1 MVQGRSGNMM
11 NAEQEKE
18 FVKSRLEAVSF
29 RHQFLGETYDHVFIA
44 STISE
49 EADGSGFSITKYI
62 YDYKNETAVPF
73 SRFYPMQQFSFH
85 KYMPFS
91 RFYTMLKSNALVF
104 VSPSVWNDP
113 YERELITVDDKRSD
127 EKDDDKIGKKI
138 ACLCM
143 TCERVV
149 NEESS
154 WNAYGSSN
162 LQDSIIR
169 VSYNVPAF
177 LSRLNRIGKKKG
189 IDFYIT
195 TIDYSL
201 SQDGIKYMKHL
212 VKDTQDSNDF
222 SKRLVRYLSFKRKAF
237 EYENEI
243 RFFAVKSNGDDV
255 LEKGH
260 RSIALGKFEWTD
272 DLISCITLPPMSSF
286 HDDRDK
292 CLEKLQVIRNYGLIK
307 YLSTI
312 FSHKKIKQCHLYDAA
327 GTRPAAIIKK
337 LKLEEQDTK

>member
-1 MVQGRSGNMM
+1 M
-11 NAEQEKE
+11 NTEQEKN
-18 FVKSRLEAVSF
+18 FAKSRLGDVSF
-29 RHQFLGETYDHVFIA
+29 RHQFLGETYDHVFIS

-49 EADGSGFSITKYI
+49 EADGSGVSITKYI

-73 SRFYPMQQFSFH
+73 SRFYPKQQFSFH

-143 TCERVV
+143 TYESVV

-162 LQDSIIR
+162 SQDCIMR
-169 VSYNVPAF
+169 VSYKVSAF
-177 LSRLNRIGKKKG
+177 LSRLNRIGKDMG

-201 SQDGIKYMKHL
+201 SQGGIKYMKRL
-212 VKDTQDSNDF
+212 VKDTQDCNDF

-243 RFFAVKSNGDDV
+243 RFFAVKSNNSNV
-255 LEKGH
+255 LEEGH
-260 RSIALGKFEWTD
+260 RSIAFGKFGWTD
-272 DLISCITLPPMSSF
+272 DLISCITLPPMPSF

-292 CLEKLQVIRNYGLIK
+292 WLKELQVVRNYGLLK

-312 FSHKKIKQCHLYDAA
+312 FPSSKIEQCHLYDSA
-327 GTRPAAIIKK
+327 GTSRATIIKR
-337 LKLEEQDTK
+337 LKLEG

>member
-1 MVQGRSGNMM
+1 MM

-73 SRFYPMQQFSFH
+73 CRFYPKQQFSFH

-91 RFYTMLKSNALVF
+91 RLYTSQKSNTISF
-104 VSPSVWNDP
+104 MSPSVWNDP
-113 YERELITVDDKRSD
+113 YERELISLGGEKNDD
-127 EKDDDKIGKKI
+127 KDDDKFNRKV

-143 TCERVV
+143 TYERVV

-154 WNAYGSSN
+154 WNAYSN
-162 LQDSIIR
+162 SNPQDSIIR
-169 VSYNVPAF
+169 ISFNVPAF
-177 LSRLNRIGKKKG
+177 LSRLNRIGKNNG

-201 SQDGIKYMKHL
+201 SQEGIKYLKHL
-212 VKDTQDSNDF
+212 VKDAKGCDNY
-222 SKRLVRYLSFKRKAF
+222 SKELVRYLSFKRKAF

-243 RFFAVKSNGDDV
+243 RFTAVISDGKKDV
-255 LEKGH
+255 LEKH
-260 RSIALGKFEWTD
+260 QRVKIFDNFEWTD
-272 DLISCITLPPMSSF
+272 DLISCITLPPMSPF
-286 HDDRDK
+286 LDDRDK
-292 CLEKLQVIRNYGLIK
+292 WLKELQVVRNYGLLK

-312 FSHKKIKQCHLYDAA
+312 FSSSKIEQCHLYDSA
-327 GTRPAAIIKK
+327 GTSPATIIKR
-337 LKLEEQDTK
+337 LKLEG